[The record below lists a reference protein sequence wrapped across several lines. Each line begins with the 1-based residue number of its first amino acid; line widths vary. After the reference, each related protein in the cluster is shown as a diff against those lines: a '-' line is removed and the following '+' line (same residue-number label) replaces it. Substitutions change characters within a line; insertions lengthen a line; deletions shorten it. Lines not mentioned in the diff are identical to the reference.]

1 MGGYRRP
8 IARESGAM
16 AAVGVAGDRILE
28 KRPIEHLANMLEE
41 DKNCFLQ
48 RRRGR
53 KELPREAA
61 IGSTAYSLT

>member
-1 MGGYRRP
+1 MGGYGRP

-16 AAVGVAGDRILE
+16 AAVGVASDRILE
-28 KRPIEHLANMLEE
+28 KRCVGYLANMLED
-41 DKNCFLQ
+41 DKKCSLQ

-61 IGSTAYSLT
+61 IGSTTYSLT